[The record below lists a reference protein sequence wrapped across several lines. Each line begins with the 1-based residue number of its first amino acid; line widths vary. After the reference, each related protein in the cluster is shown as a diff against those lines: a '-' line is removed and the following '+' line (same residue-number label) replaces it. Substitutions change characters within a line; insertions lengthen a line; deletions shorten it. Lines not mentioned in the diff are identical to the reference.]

1 MAIENGDRWKWRRL
15 MVFGSSGFIGALTAY
30 LSIFGEGDNAVQL
43 MAIQSVPM
51 VGAAI
56 IMTYIGAPVADDW
69 LQLRVNK
76 S

>member
-1 MAIENGDRWKWRRL
+1 MATEKGDRWKWRRIA
-15 MVFGSSGFIGALTAY
+15 VFGSLGFVGTITAY
-30 LSIFGEGDNAVQL
+30 LSIFGDGDNAVQL

-56 IMTYIGAPVADDW
+56 LMTYIGAPVADDW

>member
-1 MAIENGDRWKWRRL
+1 MSTETGDRWKWRRL

-30 LSIFGEGDNAVQL
+30 LAVFGNGDNAVQL

-69 LQLRVNK
+69 LQLRVNRT
-76 S
+76 